1 MIIKIFSTSQKLR
14 YPEASVDN
22 MVAVKSLGSLRFV
35 MFVKEVSYAHGCIIW
50 SKNVKIVRYYKQF
63 KINAFYLNIS

>member
-35 MFVKEVSYAHGCIIW
+35 MFVKEASYAHHGCI
-50 SKNVKIVRYYKQF
+50 
-63 KINAFYLNIS
+63 YLIKKR